1 MFSMAF
7 DDIAVIFAPFK
18 ISYGCLYYVSLS
30 VCEHVKNM
38 SHMKDSQRSRME
50 KNAEQKD
57 VKERNNEQKRIE
69 ERIMHSAS
77 TALNWYGYLLQHAC
91 NGELQ

>member
-7 DDIAVIFAPFK
+7 DDIAVIFAPFQ

-30 VCEHVKNM
+30 VCEHVKNIEYA
-38 SHMKDSQRSRME
+38 KE
-50 KNAEQKD
+50 VEWKKNAEQKD